1 MSSTCRP
8 PGNGDPG
15 APVLALTPPKR
26 ARLPQSDPGVPLR
39 RSVTYNP
46 ATLYSELEPLL
57 PRRPNSALAIMETG
71 SWSLSRVPPPLPGER
86 IGVFRGTCM
95 LMSMMLGAG
104 LFISPGVVLQYVGS
118 VPLALGAYV
127 FGGALCMVG
136 ALCYAE
142 LG

>member
-1 MSSTCRP
+1 MASSAGPP
-8 PGNGDPG
+8 PGLSPFRRANIPG
-15 APVLALTPPKR
+15 IPSFGSELARKR
-26 ARLPQSDPGVPLR
+26 ASSHNPTAILRL
-39 RSVTYNP
+39 T
-46 ATLYSELEPLL
+46 ELEPLL
-57 PRRPNSALAIMETG
+57 PHRPRAWSALPTFETDN
-71 SWSLSRVPPPLPGER
+71 WSLSRVPPMEPGQH